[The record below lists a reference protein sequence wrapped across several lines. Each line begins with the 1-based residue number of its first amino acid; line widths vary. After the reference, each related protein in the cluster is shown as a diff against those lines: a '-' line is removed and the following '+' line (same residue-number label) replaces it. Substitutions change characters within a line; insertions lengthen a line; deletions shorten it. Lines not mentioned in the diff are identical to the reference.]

1 MLRTIEPS
9 RGRATSMEAC
19 TPPLMNVTWLIVHSM
34 MSCPANVAMARYSPL
49 MRSEGMPT
57 MAPISA
63 AMRPPASRFTGHGEP
78 SRLAR
83 LAAV

>member
-1 MLRTIEPS
+1 
-9 RGRATSMEAC
+9 
-19 TPPLMNVTWLIVHSM
+19 
-34 MSCPANVAMARYSPL
+34 

-63 AMRPPASRFTGHGEP
+63 AMSPPASRFTGHGEP